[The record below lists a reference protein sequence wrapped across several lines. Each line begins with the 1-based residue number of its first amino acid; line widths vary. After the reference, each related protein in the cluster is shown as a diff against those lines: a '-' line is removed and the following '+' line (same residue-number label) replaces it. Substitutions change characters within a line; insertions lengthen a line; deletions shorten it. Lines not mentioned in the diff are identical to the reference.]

1 MLRSWR
7 EVRAA
12 RRKGRRD
19 GRAGVPALRD
29 EAIPFELREIL
40 ARAEG
45 RVQELVRQWR
55 RDDAELEVEIA
66 EAERDA
72 ADAAERLAE
81 AEARCA
87 AARADHERQQAGEDV
102 HLERLRAQ
110 LAELSAA
117 ASDPRPSGLAPDPLA
132 AVDLAPPIEPAEP
145 AEGAS
150 DLASP
155 VEDPA
160 DPPAAV
166 ALADAWAASAGRP
179 EDAGWHGIGPF
190 LYWAVI
196 ALILAGE
203 LPLNAV
209 AFRLFGESDLFT
221 YVMTASLAVSLVAI
235 AHFLGSALAGQVR
248 SRAVWAFAVALVGA
262 VAIISLIRYDYLRR
276 VGGDLVGPV
285 AGTLAFALINLV
297 VFAAATGWSYLRHD
311 PRTIVNRRA
320 AARRAER
327 EADRAER
334 RRAERERAAR
344 EEARRREE
352 ERRRH
357 ALELEAERHRFEL
370 EARRREV
377 QLRRE
382 EVLEAM
388 ERIREAGRER
398 LRALEELERAAAEAR
413 VALSGFEG
421 RLREL
426 RRRRSALREELEA
439 RFRLVRAHR
448 DRLVAAY
455 CAANVRARKDRTTP
469 RSFERIPPLALPA
482 ELAYE
487 VRGR

>member
-45 RVQELVRQWR
+45 RVQELVRRWR

-87 AARADHERQQAGEDV
+87 AARADHERQQAEEDV

-117 ASDPRPSGLAPDPLA
+117 ASDPRPPGLAPDPLA
-132 AVDLAPPIEPAEP
+132 AVDLAPPVEPAEP

-150 DLASP
+150 ALASP

-179 EDAGWHGIGPF
+179 EDAGWHGIGPV

-203 LPLNAV
+203 FPLNAV

-248 SRAVWAFAVALVGA
+248 SRAVWVFAVALVGA
-262 VAIISLIRYDYLRR
+262 VAVISLIRYDYLRR

-344 EEARRREE
+344 EEARRREG

-357 ALELEAERHRFEL
+357 ALELAAERHRFEL

-398 LRALEELERAAAEAR
+398 LRALEELERVAAEAR

-455 CAANVRARKDRTTP
+455 CAANLRAREDRTTP
-469 RSFERIPPLALPA
+469 RSFERIPPLELPT
-482 ELAYE
+482 ELARE
-487 VRGR
+487 GRGR